1 MSETTH
7 DEFAEWDA
15 AYVLGALSA
24 SERAA
29 YERHL
34 AQCATCAEAVG
45 GLAVLPGLLGR
56 VSPENVPADD
66 EPPTPP
72 ADLETR
78 TRAAAVTE
86 LSAHRRRRRNT
97 LIAAAAA
104 FVFAVTAGGFVI
116 HQQFG
121 DSNPPGVSVAMHEV
135 HTNPLRASI
144 GLRDRAWG
152 TEIAMTCTYPPGA
165 GASYRSTYALY
176 VVDDS
181 GHASSV
187 STWSAGPGSTSSLT
201 AATAVPR
208 ADISRVEVRDT
219 AGAVLLRA
227 IPPTPK

>member
-1 MSETTH
+1 MTETGH

-34 AQCATCAEAVG
+34 AECATCAEAVG

-56 VSPENVPADD
+56 VPPEDVPTD
-66 EPPTPP
+66 EPPAPP
-72 ADLETR
+72 EDLAAR
-78 TRAAAVTE
+78 TRAAAE
-86 LSAHRRRRRNT
+86 SEFSAHRRRRRMT
-97 LIAAAAA
+97 LVAAAAA
-104 FVFAVTAGGFVI
+104 LVFAITAGGFVI
-116 HQQFG
+116 HEQFG
-121 DSNPPGVSVAMHEV
+121 GSNPPGVTVAMHEV
-135 HTNPLRASI
+135 QANPLRASVR
-144 GLRDRAWG
+144 LRDRDWG
-152 TEIAMTCTYPPGA
+152 TEISMICTYPQGT

-181 GHASSV
+181 GHASPV
-187 STWSAGPGSTSSLT
+187 SNWSAGPGSTSSLT

-208 ADISRVEVRDT
+208 TDIARVEVRDT

-227 IPPTPK
+227 IPPTSN